1 MKNEK
6 LYPKEKQKGVVFYR
20 NKLASQDM
28 SEDPEDIDAIDIDVD
43 DEVKEVVICYDLIM
57 ADSKKSFPNVE
68 SLVIKSN
75 VFEIRIPNS
84 LFPNVKWVQSE
95 RDRFKTGN
103 CLVLDEGNI
112 FCTLL
117 NTFCKKEGEVIKID
131 DITAIKNGAFSGCE
145 STNLTGAIDVYCG
158 DDIEPDAFAGSA
170 FAKQPFV
177 NGVKMAGNI
186 VIDIDKTSEEI
197 IIPDYDYEKAI
208 FIANTDLTMVK
219 KLVVHRYETARQVN
233 YDTNFPEML
242 VLDTNDSLS
251 GVEIREL
258 AHISSS
264 AVSYLKYFS
273 ISNGD
278 YKTIDGIV
286 YTKNGKIVVAGSL
299 GLEHVVIPE
308 GVEKLG
314 HSVFRNCKM
323 KSVVLPDSIDR
334 IRAKA
339 FCQCENLK
347 SVKLGNNVDTIE
359 DSAFAECCS
368 LKHIGECAFIGCRSI
383 SSLKLPDSIK
393 KLGYRSLCGMNK
405 LKELEIPGSVEDSN
419 CYCELEGM
427 TTAIKFG
434 EGVSE
439 VYLSSSCA
447 LTSYQSMVRRVELPS
462 TVTKFSDYRR
472 EELARV
478 RVVTLQ
484 TENTPQNLLL
494 AMIPET
500 RYKPNG
506 YSYSSCE
513 ALKNEIYCIQTP
525 ERTILVPSNIS
536 EKSIQEINDTMNRI
550 GAYIPANLFRY
561 CKDIKQKLP
570 MAFLEW
576 QNSHDEA
583 TKRYLKRN
591 RKKLVQDL
599 VEEGMDEALARFL
612 KTGIYE
618 KKEMQDVYDIIAEA
632 DSMKMSKAYALDIIG
647 SGSKNTFRL

>member
-1 MKNEK
+1 MENEK

-28 SEDPEDIDAIDIDVD
+28 SENPEGIDAIDIDVD

-57 ADSKKSFPNVE
+57 PDSKKSFPNVE

-273 ISNGD
+273 ISSCD

-368 LKHIGECAFIGCRSI
+368 LKHIDIPAGIKTINDYAFLNSGLESI
-383 SSLKLPDSIK
+383 ELHEGLLRLGRKALFGTNIESVHLPASIK
-393 KLGYRSLCGMNK
+393 KLEYNCFGSN
-405 LKELEIPGSVEDSN
+405 LKELAMETFPSDFGTACIMGPSPFDAGNKIIKVYCNGKHLYFPRIIQPSMSSYAIDEMKYFFKNPRIKTVSMCKYAFSISCQGKVALLECLDFGSESAR
-419 CYCELEGM
+419 EH
-427 TTAIKFG
+427 IK
-434 EGVSE
+434 
-439 VYLSSSCA
+439 
-447 LTSYQSMVRRVELPS
+447 
-462 TVTKFSDYRR
+462 K
-472 EELARV
+472 
-478 RVVTLQ
+478 
-484 TENTPQNLLL
+484 
-494 AMIPET
+494 
-500 RYKPNG
+500 
-506 YSYSSCE
+506 YSYSILS
-513 ALKNEIYCIQTP
+513 NMIQ
-525 ERTILVPSNIS
+525 EGS
-536 EKSIQEINDTMNRI
+536 EKFAAKIVETGLVSNDILQKM
-550 GAYIPANLFRY
+550 IPKAEN
-561 CKDIKQKLP
+561 
-570 MAFLEW
+570 A
-576 QNSHDEA
+576 
-583 TKRYLKRN
+583 
-591 RKKLVQDL
+591 
-599 VEEGMDEALARFL
+599 
-612 KTGIYE
+612 
-618 KKEMQDVYDIIAEA
+618 EMFTL
-632 DSMKMSKAYALDIIG
+632 KAYMLNQLNLNGVQEEKISYAI
-647 SGSKNTFRL
+647 

>member
-1 MKNEK
+1 MENEK

-28 SEDPEDIDAIDIDVD
+28 SENPEDIDAIDIDVD

-57 ADSKKSFPNVE
+57 PDSKKSFPNVE
-68 SLVIKSN
+68 SLVVKSN

-95 RDRFKTGN
+95 RDRFETGN
-103 CLVLDEGNI
+103 CLVLNEGNI

-145 STNLTGAIDVYCG
+145 STNLTGAIDVYC

-258 AHISSS
+258 AHMSSS

-286 YTKNGKIVVAGSL
+286 YTKNGKMVVAGSL

-314 HSVFRNCKM
+314 HSAFRNCKM

-339 FCQCENLK
+339 FYQCENLK
-347 SVKLGNNVDTIE
+347 FVKLGNNVDTIE
-359 DSAFAECCS
+359 GGAFAECCS
-368 LKHIGECAFIGCRSI
+368 LKHIDIPAGIKTINDYAFLNSGLESIELHEGLLWLGCKALFGTNIESVH
-383 SSLKLPDSIK
+383 LPASIK
-393 KLGYRSLCGMNK
+393 KLEYNCFGSN
-405 LKELEIPGSVEDSN
+405 LKELAMKTFPSGFGTACIMGPSPFDAGNKIIKVYCNGKHLYFPRIIQPSMSSYAIDEVEYFFKNPRIRTVSMYKYAFSISCQGKVALLEYLDFGSES
-419 CYCELEGM
+419 
-427 TTAIKFG
+427 A
-434 EGVSE
+434 
-439 VYLSSSCA
+439 
-447 LTSYQSMVRRVELPS
+447 
-462 TVTKFSDYRR
+462 R
-472 EELARV
+472 EH
-478 RVVTLQ
+478 
-484 TENTPQNLLL
+484 
-494 AMIPET
+494 I
-500 RYKPNG
+500 
-506 YSYSSCE
+506 
-513 ALKNEIYCIQTP
+513 
-525 ERTILVPSNIS
+525 
-536 EKSIQEINDTMNRI
+536 EK
-550 GAYIPANLFRY
+550 
-561 CKDIKQKLP
+561 
-570 MAFLEW
+570 
-576 QNSHDEA
+576 
-583 TKRYLKRN
+583 
-591 RKKLVQDL
+591 
-599 VEEGMDEALARFL
+599 
-612 KTGIYE
+612 
-618 KKEMQDVYDIIAEA
+618 
-632 DSMKMSKAYALDIIG
+632 
-647 SGSKNTFRL
+647 

>member
-28 SEDPEDIDAIDIDVD
+28 SENQEDIDAIDIDVD

-57 ADSKKSFPNVE
+57 PDSKKSFPNVE

-75 VFEIRIPNS
+75 VFEIRIPNT

-95 RDRFKTGN
+95 RDRFETGN
-103 CLVLDEGNI
+103 CLVLNEGNI

-117 NTFCKKEGEVIKID
+117 NTFCKKEGEMIKID

-145 STNLTGAIDVYCG
+145 STNLTGAIDVYG

-258 AHISSS
+258 AHMSSS

-286 YTKNGKIVVAGSL
+286 YTKNGKMVVAGSL

-308 GVEKLG
+308 GVEKFG
-314 HSVFRNCKM
+314 HSAFRNCKM

-339 FCQCENLK
+339 FYQCENLK
-347 SVKLGNNVDTIE
+347 FVKLGNNVDTIE
-359 DSAFAECCS
+359 GGAFAECCS
-368 LKHIGECAFIGCRSI
+368 LKHIDIPAGIKTINDYAFLNSGLESIELHEGLLWLGCKALFGTNIESVH
-383 SSLKLPDSIK
+383 LPASIK
-393 KLGYRSLCGMNK
+393 KLEYNCFGSN
-405 LKELEIPGSVEDSN
+405 LKELAMKTFPSGFGTACIMGPSPFDAGNKIIKVYCNGKHLYFPRIIQPSMSSYAIDEVEYFFKNPRIRTVSMYKYAFSISCQGKVALLEYLDFGSES
-419 CYCELEGM
+419 
-427 TTAIKFG
+427 A
-434 EGVSE
+434 
-439 VYLSSSCA
+439 
-447 LTSYQSMVRRVELPS
+447 
-462 TVTKFSDYRR
+462 R
-472 EELARV
+472 EHIE
-478 RVVTLQ
+478 
-484 TENTPQNLLL
+484 
-494 AMIPET
+494 
-500 RYKPNG
+500 K
-506 YSYSSCE
+506 YSYHILSNMIREGSE
-513 ALKNEIYCIQTP
+513 EFAAKIVKTGLMPNDILQKMLPKAENAEMFALKAYMLNQLNLNGVQE
-525 ERTILVPSNIS
+525 EKIS
-536 EKSIQEINDTMNRI
+536 
-550 GAYIPANLFRY
+550 
-561 CKDIKQKLP
+561 
-570 MAFLEW
+570 
-576 QNSHDEA
+576 
-583 TKRYLKRN
+583 
-591 RKKLVQDL
+591 
-599 VEEGMDEALARFL
+599 
-612 KTGIYE
+612 
-618 KKEMQDVYDIIAEA
+618 
-632 DSMKMSKAYALDIIG
+632 YAI
-647 SGSKNTFRL
+647 

>member
-6 LYPKEKQKGVVFYR
+6 LYPKENQKGVVFYR
-20 NKLASQDM
+20 DKLAFQDM
-28 SEDPEDIDAIDIDVD
+28 SENPEDIDAIDIDVD

-177 NGVKMAGNI
+177 NGAKMAGNI
-186 VIDIDKTSEEI
+186 VIDIDKTVEEI
-197 IIPDYDYEKAI
+197 VIPDENYEKAV
-208 FIANTDLTMVK
+208 FIANTDLTGVK

-251 GVEIREL
+251 GVEVREL
-258 AHISSS
+258 AHMSSS

-273 ISNGD
+273 ISSKD

-286 YTKNGKIVVAGSL
+286 YTKSGKMVVAGSL

-314 HSVFRNCKM
+314 HSAFRNCKM
-323 KSVVLPDSIDR
+323 KSVVLPESIDR

-339 FCQCENLK
+339 FWGCENLESIK
-347 SVKLGNNVDTIE
+347 FGNNIDMIE
-359 DSAFAECCS
+359 DSAFSECYS
-368 LKHIGECAFIGCRSI
+368 LKYIDIPAGIKAINDYAFLNSGLESI
-383 SSLKLPDSIK
+383 ELHEGLLCLGQKAFLGTNIESVHLPASIK
-393 KLGYRSLCGMNK
+393 KLEYKCFGSN
-405 LKELEIPGSVEDSN
+405 LKELTMETFPSGFGAAYIMTPGPFGTDDNIMKVYCNGKCLYFPRHIKPSMSSDAIDEVEYFFKNPRIKTVSMWEYAFSISCQGKVALLEYLDFGSESARAHIEKYSYYILSNMIQEGSEEFAAKMVKTGLVSDDILQKMIPKAEN
-419 CYCELEGM
+419 AEMLTLKAYILNQLNLN
-427 TTAIKFG
+427 
-434 EGVSE
+434 GVHE
-439 VYLSSSCA
+439 EK
-447 LTSYQSMVRRVELPS
+447 TSY
-462 TVTKFSDYRR
+462 
-472 EELARV
+472 A
-478 RVVTLQ
+478 
-484 TENTPQNLLL
+484 
-494 AMIPET
+494 I
-500 RYKPNG
+500 
-506 YSYSSCE
+506 
-513 ALKNEIYCIQTP
+513 
-525 ERTILVPSNIS
+525 
-536 EKSIQEINDTMNRI
+536 
-550 GAYIPANLFRY
+550 
-561 CKDIKQKLP
+561 
-570 MAFLEW
+570 
-576 QNSHDEA
+576 
-583 TKRYLKRN
+583 
-591 RKKLVQDL
+591 
-599 VEEGMDEALARFL
+599 
-612 KTGIYE
+612 
-618 KKEMQDVYDIIAEA
+618 
-632 DSMKMSKAYALDIIG
+632 
-647 SGSKNTFRL
+647 

>member
-28 SEDPEDIDAIDIDVD
+28 SENPEDIDAIDIDVD

-57 ADSKKSFPNVE
+57 PDSKKSFPNVE

-95 RDRFKTGN
+95 RDRFETGN
-103 CLVLDEGNI
+103 CLVLNEGNI

-117 NTFCKKEGEVIKID
+117 NTFCKKEREVIKID

-145 STNLTGAIDVYCG
+145 STNLTGAIDVYG

-177 NGVKMAGNI
+177 YGVKMAGNI

-258 AHISSS
+258 AHMSSS

-273 ISNGD
+273 ISNVD

-286 YTKNGKIVVAGSL
+286 YTKNGKMVVAGSL

-314 HSVFRNCKM
+314 HSAFRNCKM

-339 FCQCENLK
+339 FYQCENLK
-347 SVKLGNNVDTIE
+347 FVKLGNNVDTIE
-359 DSAFAECCS
+359 GGAFAECCS
-368 LKHIGECAFIGCRSI
+368 LKHIDIPAGIKTINDYAFLNSGLESIELHEGLLCLGCKALFGTNIESVH
-383 SSLKLPDSIK
+383 LPASIK
-393 KLGYRSLCGMNK
+393 KLEYNCFGSN
-405 LKELEIPGSVEDSN
+405 LKELAMKTFPSGFGTACIMGPSPFDAGNKIIKVYCNGKHLYFPRIIQPSMSSYAIDEVEYFFKNPRIRTVSMYKYAFSISCQGKVALLEYLDFGSES
-419 CYCELEGM
+419 
-427 TTAIKFG
+427 A
-434 EGVSE
+434 
-439 VYLSSSCA
+439 
-447 LTSYQSMVRRVELPS
+447 
-462 TVTKFSDYRR
+462 R
-472 EELARV
+472 EHIE
-478 RVVTLQ
+478 
-484 TENTPQNLLL
+484 
-494 AMIPET
+494 
-500 RYKPNG
+500 K
-506 YSYSSCE
+506 YSYHILSNMIREGSE
-513 ALKNEIYCIQTP
+513 EFAAKMVETGLVSNGILQKMLPKAENAEMFTLKAYMLNQLNLNGVQE
-525 ERTILVPSNIS
+525 EKIS
-536 EKSIQEINDTMNRI
+536 
-550 GAYIPANLFRY
+550 
-561 CKDIKQKLP
+561 
-570 MAFLEW
+570 
-576 QNSHDEA
+576 
-583 TKRYLKRN
+583 
-591 RKKLVQDL
+591 
-599 VEEGMDEALARFL
+599 
-612 KTGIYE
+612 
-618 KKEMQDVYDIIAEA
+618 YDI
-632 DSMKMSKAYALDIIG
+632 
-647 SGSKNTFRL
+647 

>member
-6 LYPKEKQKGVVFYR
+6 LYPKEKQKGIAFYR

-28 SEDPEDIDAIDIDVD
+28 SENPEDIDAIDIDVD

-57 ADSKKSFPNVE
+57 PDSKKSFPNVK

-112 FCTLL
+112 FRTLL
-117 NTFCKKEGEVIKID
+117 NTFCKKEGEVIEID

-145 STNLTGAIDVYCG
+145 STNLTGAIGVYCG

-170 FAKQPFV
+170 FEKQPFV

-197 IIPDYDYEKAI
+197 IIPDDDYEKAI

-258 AHISSS
+258 AHMSSS

-286 YTKNGKIVVAGSL
+286 YTKNGKMVVAGSL

-314 HSVFRNCKM
+314 HSAFRNCKM

-347 SVKLGNNVDTIE
+347 FVKLGNNVDTIE
-359 DSAFAECCS
+359 GGAFAECCS
-368 LKHIGECAFIGCRSI
+368 LKHIDIPAGIKTINDYAFLNSGLESIELHEGLLCLGCKALFGTNIESVH
-383 SSLKLPDSIK
+383 LPASIK
-393 KLGYRSLCGMNK
+393 KLEYNCFGSN
-405 LKELEIPGSVEDSN
+405 LKELAMKTFPSGFGAACIMMPSPFDADNKIIKVYCNGKHLYFPRIIQPSMSSYAIDEVEYFFKNPRIRTVSMYKYAFSISCQGKVALLEYLDFGSESAREHIKKYSYHILSNMIREGSEEFAAKMVETGLVSN
-419 CYCELEGM
+419 G
-427 TTAIKFG
+427 I
-434 EGVSE
+434 
-439 VYLSSSCA
+439 
-447 LTSYQSMVRRVELPS
+447 
-462 TVTKFSDYRR
+462 
-472 EELARV
+472 
-478 RVVTLQ
+478 LQ
-484 TENTPQNLLL
+484 K
-494 AMIPET
+494 MIPKAENAEMFT
-500 RYKPNG
+500 LKAYMLNQLNLNG
-506 YSYSSCE
+506 VQE
-513 ALKNEIYCIQTP
+513 EK
-525 ERTILVPSNIS
+525 IS
-536 EKSIQEINDTMNRI
+536 
-550 GAYIPANLFRY
+550 
-561 CKDIKQKLP
+561 
-570 MAFLEW
+570 
-576 QNSHDEA
+576 
-583 TKRYLKRN
+583 
-591 RKKLVQDL
+591 
-599 VEEGMDEALARFL
+599 
-612 KTGIYE
+612 
-618 KKEMQDVYDIIAEA
+618 YDI
-632 DSMKMSKAYALDIIG
+632 
-647 SGSKNTFRL
+647 

>member
-28 SEDPEDIDAIDIDVD
+28 SENPEDIDAIDIDVD
-43 DEVKEVVICYDLIM
+43 DEVKEVVIRYDLIM
-57 ADSKKSFPNVE
+57 PDSKKSFPNVE

-95 RDRFKTGN
+95 RDRFETGN
-103 CLVLDEGNI
+103 CLVLNEGNI

-145 STNLTGAIDVYCG
+145 STNLTGAIDVYG

-258 AHISSS
+258 AHMSSS

-286 YTKNGKIVVAGSL
+286 YTKNGKMVVAGSL

-314 HSVFRNCKM
+314 HSAFRNCKM

-339 FCQCENLK
+339 FYQCENLK
-347 SVKLGNNVDTIE
+347 FVKLGNNVDTIE
-359 DSAFAECCS
+359 GGAFAECCS
-368 LKHIGECAFIGCRSI
+368 LKHIDIPAGIKTINDYAFLNSGLESIELHEGLLCLGCKALFGTNIESVH
-383 SSLKLPDSIK
+383 LPASIK
-393 KLGYRSLCGMNK
+393 KLEYNCFGSN
-405 LKELEIPGSVEDSN
+405 LKELAMKTFPSGFGTACIMGPSPFDAGNKIIKVYCNGKHLYFPRIIQPSMSSYAIDEVE
-419 CYCELEGM
+419 Y
-427 TTAIKFG
+427 F
-434 EGVSE
+434 
-439 VYLSSSCA
+439 
-447 LTSYQSMVRRVELPS
+447 
-462 TVTKFSDYRR
+462 F
-472 EELARV
+472 
-478 RVVTLQ
+478 
-484 TENTPQNLLL
+484 
-494 AMIPET
+494 
-500 RYKPNG
+500 
-506 YSYSSCE
+506 
-513 ALKNEIYCIQTP
+513 KNPRI
-525 ERTILVPSNIS
+525 RTISMYKYAFSIS
-536 EKSIQEINDTMNRI
+536 CQGKV
-550 GAYIPANLFRY
+550 AL
-561 CKDIKQKLP
+561 
-570 MAFLEW
+570 LE
-576 QNSHDEA
+576 
-583 TKRYLKRN
+583 YL
-591 RKKLVQDL
+591 D
-599 VEEGMDEALARFL
+599 F
-612 KTGIYE
+612 
-618 KKEMQDVYDIIAEA
+618 
-632 DSMKMSKAYALDIIG
+632 G
-647 SGSKNTFRL
+647 SGSAREHIEKYSYHILSNMIREGSEEFAAKIVKTGLVPNDILQKMLPKAENAEMFALKAYILNQLNLNGVQEEKISYAI

>member
-28 SEDPEDIDAIDIDVD
+28 SENPEDIDAIDIDVD

-57 ADSKKSFPNVE
+57 PDSKKSFPNVE

-95 RDRFKTGN
+95 RDRFETGN
-103 CLVLDEGNI
+103 CLVLNEGNI

-145 STNLTGAIDVYCG
+145 STNLTGAIDVYG

-208 FIANTDLTMVK
+208 FIANIDLTMVK

-258 AHISSS
+258 AHMSSS

-286 YTKNGKIVVAGSL
+286 YTKNGKMVVAGSL

-314 HSVFRNCKM
+314 HSAFRNCKM

-339 FCQCENLK
+339 FYQCENLK
-347 SVKLGNNVDTIE
+347 FVKLGNNVDTIE
-359 DSAFAECCS
+359 GGAFAECCS
-368 LKHIGECAFIGCRSI
+368 LKHIDIPAGIKTINDYAFLNSGLESIELHEGLLWLGCKALFGTNIESVH
-383 SSLKLPDSIK
+383 LPASIK
-393 KLGYRSLCGMNK
+393 KLEYNCFGSN
-405 LKELEIPGSVEDSN
+405 LKELAMKTFPSGFGTACIMGPSPFDAGNKIIKVYCNGKHLYFPRIIQPSMSSYAIDEVEYFFKNPRIRTVSMYKYAFSISCQGKVALLEYLDFGSES
-419 CYCELEGM
+419 
-427 TTAIKFG
+427 A
-434 EGVSE
+434 
-439 VYLSSSCA
+439 
-447 LTSYQSMVRRVELPS
+447 
-462 TVTKFSDYRR
+462 R
-472 EELARV
+472 EHIE
-478 RVVTLQ
+478 
-484 TENTPQNLLL
+484 
-494 AMIPET
+494 
-500 RYKPNG
+500 K
-506 YSYSSCE
+506 YSYHILSNMIREGSE
-513 ALKNEIYCIQTP
+513 EFAAKIVKTGLVPNDILQKMLPKAENAEMFALKAYMLNQLNLNGVQE
-525 ERTILVPSNIS
+525 EKIS
-536 EKSIQEINDTMNRI
+536 
-550 GAYIPANLFRY
+550 
-561 CKDIKQKLP
+561 
-570 MAFLEW
+570 
-576 QNSHDEA
+576 
-583 TKRYLKRN
+583 
-591 RKKLVQDL
+591 
-599 VEEGMDEALARFL
+599 
-612 KTGIYE
+612 
-618 KKEMQDVYDIIAEA
+618 
-632 DSMKMSKAYALDIIG
+632 YAI
-647 SGSKNTFRL
+647 

>member
-6 LYPKEKQKGVVFYR
+6 LYPKENQKGVVFYQD
-20 NKLASQDM
+20 LA
-28 SEDPEDIDAIDIDVD
+28 EDTKNGDAVDIDVD
-43 DEVKEVVICYDLIM
+43 DDVKEVEIWCDLVM
-57 ADSKKSFPNVE
+57 PDSKKSFPNVE

-84 LFPNVKWVQSE
+84 LFPNVKWIQSE
-95 RDRFKTGN
+95 SDSFKTGN
-103 CLVLDEGNI
+103 CLVLNEGNI
-112 FCTLL
+112 FGTLF

-145 STNLTGAIDVYCG
+145 STNLTGAIDVYWG

-186 VIDIDKTSEEI
+186 VIDIDKTSEEV
-197 IIPDYDYEKAI
+197 IIPDYDYKKAI

-258 AHISSS
+258 AHMSSS

-299 GLEHVVIPE
+299 GLEHVAIPE

-314 HSVFRNCKM
+314 HSAFRNCKM

-347 SVKLGNNVDTIE
+347 SVKIGNNVDTIE

-368 LKHIGECAFIGCRSI
+368 LKHIDIPAGIKTINDYAFFNSGLESI
-383 SSLKLPDSIK
+383 ELHEGLLCLGRKALFGTDIKSVHLPASIK
-393 KLGYRSLCGMNK
+393 NMECDCFCSN
-405 LKELEIPGSVEDSN
+405 LKELTMEMFPSDFGAACIMAPGQFDADSKIIKVYYNGKHLYFPRRIKPSMSSDAIDEVEYFFKNPKIRTVSMWKYAFSIPCQGKVALLEYLDFGSESAREHIKEHSYYILSN
-419 CYCELEGM
+419 M
-427 TTAIKFG
+427 
-434 EGVSE
+434 
-439 VYLSSSCA
+439 
-447 LTSYQSMVRRVELPS
+447 
-462 TVTKFSDYRR
+462 
-472 EELARV
+472 
-478 RVVTLQ
+478 
-484 TENTPQNLLL
+484 
-494 AMIPET
+494 
-500 RYKPNG
+500 
-506 YSYSSCE
+506 
-513 ALKNEIYCIQTP
+513 
-525 ERTILVPSNIS
+525 
-536 EKSIQEINDTMNRI
+536 IQEGSEEFATKMVKTGLVSNDILQKMLPKAENAEMLTLK
-550 GAYIPANLFRY
+550 AYILNQLNLS
-561 CKDIKQKLP
+561 D
-570 MAFLEW
+570 A
-576 QNSHDEA
+576 S
-583 TKRYLKRN
+583 
-591 RKKLVQDL
+591 
-599 VEEGMDEALARFL
+599 EEKIL
-612 KTGIYE
+612 
-618 KKEMQDVYDIIAEA
+618 
-632 DSMKMSKAYALDIIG
+632 YAI
-647 SGSKNTFRL
+647 

>member
-1 MKNEK
+1 MENEK

-28 SEDPEDIDAIDIDVD
+28 SENPEGIDAIDIDVD

-57 ADSKKSFPNVE
+57 PDSKKSFPNVE

-186 VIDIDKTSEEI
+186 VIDIDKTSEEV
-197 IIPDYDYEKAI
+197 IIPDYDYAKAI

-258 AHISSS
+258 AHMSSS

-308 GVEKLG
+308 GIEKLG
-314 HSVFRNCKM
+314 HSAFRNCKM

-339 FCQCENLK
+339 FYQCKNLK
-347 SVKLGNNVDTIE
+347 SVRFGNNVDTIE

-368 LKHIGECAFIGCRSI
+368 LKYIDIPAGIKCIGDYAFSNSGLENIELHEGLLRFGHKALFRTDIKSVH
-383 SSLKLPDSIK
+383 LPASIK
-393 KLGYRSLCGMNK
+393 NMEYDCFGSN
-405 LKELEIPGSVEDSN
+405 LKELTMETFPPDFGAACIMMTGPFDADNNKIIKVYCNGKHLYFPRIIQPSMSSYAIDEMKYFFKNPRIKTVSMCKYAFSISCQGKVALLECLDFGSESAR
-419 CYCELEGM
+419 EH
-427 TTAIKFG
+427 IK
-434 EGVSE
+434 
-439 VYLSSSCA
+439 
-447 LTSYQSMVRRVELPS
+447 
-462 TVTKFSDYRR
+462 K
-472 EELARV
+472 
-478 RVVTLQ
+478 
-484 TENTPQNLLL
+484 
-494 AMIPET
+494 
-500 RYKPNG
+500 
-506 YSYSSCE
+506 YSYSILS
-513 ALKNEIYCIQTP
+513 NMIQ
-525 ERTILVPSNIS
+525 EGS
-536 EKSIQEINDTMNRI
+536 EKFAAKIVETGLVSNDILQKM
-550 GAYIPANLFRY
+550 IPKAEN
-561 CKDIKQKLP
+561 
-570 MAFLEW
+570 A
-576 QNSHDEA
+576 
-583 TKRYLKRN
+583 
-591 RKKLVQDL
+591 
-599 VEEGMDEALARFL
+599 
-612 KTGIYE
+612 
-618 KKEMQDVYDIIAEA
+618 EMFTL
-632 DSMKMSKAYALDIIG
+632 KAYMLNQLNLNGVQEEKISYAI
-647 SGSKNTFRL
+647 

>member
-28 SEDPEDIDAIDIDVD
+28 SENPEDIDAIDIDVD

-57 ADSKKSFPNVE
+57 PDSKKSFPNVE

-95 RDRFKTGN
+95 RDRFETGN
-103 CLVLDEGNI
+103 CLVLNEGNI

-145 STNLTGAIDVYCG
+145 STNLTGAIDVYG

-258 AHISSS
+258 AHMSSS

-286 YTKNGKIVVAGSL
+286 YTKNGKMVVAGSL

-314 HSVFRNCKM
+314 HSAFRNCKM

-339 FCQCENLK
+339 FYQCENLK
-347 SVKLGNNVDTIE
+347 FVKLGNNVDTIE
-359 DSAFAECCS
+359 GGAFAECCS
-368 LKHIGECAFIGCRSI
+368 LKHIDIPAGIKTINDYAFLNSGLESIELHEGLLWLGCKALFGTNIESVH
-383 SSLKLPDSIK
+383 LPASIK
-393 KLGYRSLCGMNK
+393 KLEYNCFGSN
-405 LKELEIPGSVEDSN
+405 LKELAMKTFPSGFGTACIMGPSPFDAGNKIIKVYCNGKHLYFPRIIQPSMSSYAIDEVEYFFKNPRIRTVSMYKYAFSISCQGKVALLEYLDFGSES
-419 CYCELEGM
+419 
-427 TTAIKFG
+427 A
-434 EGVSE
+434 
-439 VYLSSSCA
+439 
-447 LTSYQSMVRRVELPS
+447 
-462 TVTKFSDYRR
+462 R
-472 EELARV
+472 EHIE
-478 RVVTLQ
+478 
-484 TENTPQNLLL
+484 
-494 AMIPET
+494 
-500 RYKPNG
+500 K
-506 YSYSSCE
+506 YSYHILSNMIREGSE
-513 ALKNEIYCIQTP
+513 EFAAKIVKTGLVPNDILQKMLPKAENAEMFALKAYMLNQLNLNGVQE
-525 ERTILVPSNIS
+525 EKIS
-536 EKSIQEINDTMNRI
+536 
-550 GAYIPANLFRY
+550 
-561 CKDIKQKLP
+561 
-570 MAFLEW
+570 
-576 QNSHDEA
+576 
-583 TKRYLKRN
+583 
-591 RKKLVQDL
+591 
-599 VEEGMDEALARFL
+599 
-612 KTGIYE
+612 
-618 KKEMQDVYDIIAEA
+618 
-632 DSMKMSKAYALDIIG
+632 YAI
-647 SGSKNTFRL
+647 

>member
-28 SEDPEDIDAIDIDVD
+28 SENPEDIDAIDIDVD

-57 ADSKKSFPNVE
+57 PDSKKSFPNVE

-95 RDRFKTGN
+95 RDRFETGN
-103 CLVLDEGNI
+103 CLVLNEGNI

-117 NTFCKKEGEVIKID
+117 NTFCKKEGEMIKID

-145 STNLTGAIDVYCG
+145 STNLTGAIDVYG

-258 AHISSS
+258 AHMSSS

-286 YTKNGKIVVAGSL
+286 YTKNGKMVVAGSL

-314 HSVFRNCKM
+314 HSAFRNCKM

-339 FCQCENLK
+339 FYQCENLK
-347 SVKLGNNVDTIE
+347 FVKLGNNVDTIE
-359 DSAFAECCS
+359 GGAFAECCS
-368 LKHIGECAFIGCRSI
+368 LKHIDIPAGIKTINDYAFLNSGLESIELHEGLLWLGCKALFGTNIESVH
-383 SSLKLPDSIK
+383 LPASIK
-393 KLGYRSLCGMNK
+393 KLEYNCFGSN
-405 LKELEIPGSVEDSN
+405 LKELAMKTFPSGFGTACIMGPSPFDAGNKIIKVYCNGKHLYFPRIIQPSMSSYAIDEVEYFFKNPRIRTVSMYKYAFSISCQGKVALLEYLDFGSES
-419 CYCELEGM
+419 
-427 TTAIKFG
+427 A
-434 EGVSE
+434 
-439 VYLSSSCA
+439 
-447 LTSYQSMVRRVELPS
+447 
-462 TVTKFSDYRR
+462 R
-472 EELARV
+472 EHIE
-478 RVVTLQ
+478 
-484 TENTPQNLLL
+484 
-494 AMIPET
+494 
-500 RYKPNG
+500 K
-506 YSYSSCE
+506 YSYHILSNMIREGSE
-513 ALKNEIYCIQTP
+513 EFAAKIVKTGLVPNDILQKMLPKAENAEMFALKAYMLNQLNLNGVQE
-525 ERTILVPSNIS
+525 EKIS
-536 EKSIQEINDTMNRI
+536 
-550 GAYIPANLFRY
+550 
-561 CKDIKQKLP
+561 
-570 MAFLEW
+570 
-576 QNSHDEA
+576 
-583 TKRYLKRN
+583 
-591 RKKLVQDL
+591 
-599 VEEGMDEALARFL
+599 
-612 KTGIYE
+612 
-618 KKEMQDVYDIIAEA
+618 
-632 DSMKMSKAYALDIIG
+632 YAI
-647 SGSKNTFRL
+647 

>member
-6 LYPKEKQKGVVFYR
+6 LYPKENQKGVVFYQD
-20 NKLASQDM
+20 LA
-28 SEDPEDIDAIDIDVD
+28 EDTKNGDAVDIDVD
-43 DEVKEVVICYDLIM
+43 DDVKEVEIWCDIVM
-57 ADSKKSFPNVE
+57 PDSKKSFPNVE

-84 LFPNVKWVQSE
+84 LFPNVKWIQSE
-95 RDRFKTGN
+95 SDSFKTGN
-103 CLVLDEGNI
+103 CLVLNEGNI
-112 FCTLL
+112 FCTLF
-117 NTFCKKEGEVIKID
+117 NTFCKKEVEVIKID

-186 VIDIDKTSEEI
+186 VIDIDKTSEEVI
-197 IIPDYDYEKAI
+197 VPDYDYAKAI

-258 AHISSS
+258 AHMSSS

-308 GVEKLG
+308 GIEKLG
-314 HSVFRNCKM
+314 HSAFRNCKM

-339 FCQCENLK
+339 FYQCKNLK
-347 SVKLGNNVDTIE
+347 SVRFGNNVDTIE

-368 LKHIGECAFIGCRSI
+368 LKYIDIPAGIKCIGDYAFSNSGLENIELHEGLLRFGHKALFRTDIKSVH
-383 SSLKLPDSIK
+383 LPASIK
-393 KLGYRSLCGMNK
+393 NMEYDCFGSN
-405 LKELEIPGSVEDSN
+405 LKELTMETFPPDFGAACIMMTGPFDADNNKIIKVYCNGKHLYFPRIIQPSMSSYAIDEMKYFFKNPRIKTVSMCKYAFSISCQGKVALLECLDFGSESAR
-419 CYCELEGM
+419 EH
-427 TTAIKFG
+427 IK
-434 EGVSE
+434 
-439 VYLSSSCA
+439 
-447 LTSYQSMVRRVELPS
+447 
-462 TVTKFSDYRR
+462 K
-472 EELARV
+472 
-478 RVVTLQ
+478 
-484 TENTPQNLLL
+484 
-494 AMIPET
+494 
-500 RYKPNG
+500 
-506 YSYSSCE
+506 YSYSILS
-513 ALKNEIYCIQTP
+513 NMIQ
-525 ERTILVPSNIS
+525 EGS
-536 EKSIQEINDTMNRI
+536 EKFAAKIVETGLVSNDILQKM
-550 GAYIPANLFRY
+550 IPKAEN
-561 CKDIKQKLP
+561 
-570 MAFLEW
+570 A
-576 QNSHDEA
+576 
-583 TKRYLKRN
+583 
-591 RKKLVQDL
+591 
-599 VEEGMDEALARFL
+599 
-612 KTGIYE
+612 
-618 KKEMQDVYDIIAEA
+618 EMFTL
-632 DSMKMSKAYALDIIG
+632 KAYMLNQLNLNGVQEEKISYAI
-647 SGSKNTFRL
+647 

>member
-1 MKNEK
+1 MENEK

-28 SEDPEDIDAIDIDVD
+28 SENPEDIDAIDIDVD

-57 ADSKKSFPNVE
+57 PDSKKSFPNVE

-95 RDRFKTGN
+95 RDRFETGN
-103 CLVLDEGNI
+103 CLVLNEGNI

-145 STNLTGAIDVYCG
+145 STNLTGAIDVYG

-258 AHISSS
+258 AHMSSS

-286 YTKNGKIVVAGSL
+286 YTKNGKMVVAGSL

-314 HSVFRNCKM
+314 HSAFRNCKM

-339 FCQCENLK
+339 FYQCENLK
-347 SVKLGNNVDTIE
+347 FVKLGNNVDTIE
-359 DSAFAECCS
+359 GGAFAECCS
-368 LKHIGECAFIGCRSI
+368 LKHIDIPAGIKTINDYAFLNSGLESIELHEGLLWLGCKALFGTNIESVH
-383 SSLKLPDSIK
+383 LPASIK
-393 KLGYRSLCGMNK
+393 KLEYNCFGSN
-405 LKELEIPGSVEDSN
+405 LKELAMKTFPSGFGTACIMGPSPFDAGNKIIKVYCNGKHLYFPRIIQPSMSSYAIDEVEYFFKNPRIRTVSMYKYAFSISCQGKVALLEYLDFGSES
-419 CYCELEGM
+419 
-427 TTAIKFG
+427 A
-434 EGVSE
+434 
-439 VYLSSSCA
+439 
-447 LTSYQSMVRRVELPS
+447 
-462 TVTKFSDYRR
+462 R
-472 EELARV
+472 EHIE
-478 RVVTLQ
+478 
-484 TENTPQNLLL
+484 
-494 AMIPET
+494 
-500 RYKPNG
+500 K
-506 YSYSSCE
+506 YSYHILSNMIREGSE
-513 ALKNEIYCIQTP
+513 EFAAKIVKTGLVPNDILQKMLPKAENAEMFALKAYMLNQLNLNGVQE
-525 ERTILVPSNIS
+525 EKIS
-536 EKSIQEINDTMNRI
+536 
-550 GAYIPANLFRY
+550 
-561 CKDIKQKLP
+561 
-570 MAFLEW
+570 
-576 QNSHDEA
+576 
-583 TKRYLKRN
+583 
-591 RKKLVQDL
+591 
-599 VEEGMDEALARFL
+599 
-612 KTGIYE
+612 
-618 KKEMQDVYDIIAEA
+618 
-632 DSMKMSKAYALDIIG
+632 YAI
-647 SGSKNTFRL
+647 

>member
-6 LYPKEKQKGVVFYR
+6 LYPKENQKGVVFYQD
-20 NKLASQDM
+20 LA
-28 SEDPEDIDAIDIDVD
+28 EDTKNGDAVDIDVD
-43 DEVKEVVICYDLIM
+43 DDVKEVEIWCDIVM
-57 ADSKKSFPNVE
+57 PDSKKSFPNVE

-84 LFPNVKWVQSE
+84 LFPNVKWIQSE
-95 RDRFKTGN
+95 SDSFKTGN
-103 CLVLDEGNI
+103 CLVLNEGNI
-112 FCTLL
+112 FCTLF
-117 NTFCKKEGEVIKID
+117 NTFCKKEVEVIKID

-186 VIDIDKTSEEI
+186 VIDIDKTSEEV
-197 IIPDYDYEKAI
+197 IIPDYDYAKAI

-258 AHISSS
+258 AHMSSS

-308 GVEKLG
+308 GIEKLG
-314 HSVFRNCKM
+314 HSAFRNCKM

-339 FCQCENLK
+339 FYQCKNLK
-347 SVKLGNNVDTIE
+347 SVRFGNNVDTIE

-368 LKHIGECAFIGCRSI
+368 LKYIDIPAGIKCIGDYAFSNSGLENIELHEGLLRFGHKALFRTDIKSVH
-383 SSLKLPDSIK
+383 LPASIK
-393 KLGYRSLCGMNK
+393 NMEYDCFGSN
-405 LKELEIPGSVEDSN
+405 LKELTMETFPPDFGAACIMMTGPFDADNNKIIKVYCNGKHLYFPRIIQPSMSSYAIDEMKYFFKNPRIKTVSMCKYAFSISCQGKVALLECLDFGSESAR
-419 CYCELEGM
+419 EH
-427 TTAIKFG
+427 IK
-434 EGVSE
+434 
-439 VYLSSSCA
+439 
-447 LTSYQSMVRRVELPS
+447 
-462 TVTKFSDYRR
+462 K
-472 EELARV
+472 
-478 RVVTLQ
+478 
-484 TENTPQNLLL
+484 
-494 AMIPET
+494 
-500 RYKPNG
+500 
-506 YSYSSCE
+506 YSYSILS
-513 ALKNEIYCIQTP
+513 NMIQ
-525 ERTILVPSNIS
+525 EGS
-536 EKSIQEINDTMNRI
+536 EKFAAKIVETGLVSNDILQKM
-550 GAYIPANLFRY
+550 IPKAEN
-561 CKDIKQKLP
+561 
-570 MAFLEW
+570 A
-576 QNSHDEA
+576 
-583 TKRYLKRN
+583 
-591 RKKLVQDL
+591 
-599 VEEGMDEALARFL
+599 
-612 KTGIYE
+612 
-618 KKEMQDVYDIIAEA
+618 EMFTL
-632 DSMKMSKAYALDIIG
+632 KAYMLNQLNLNGVQEEKISYAI
-647 SGSKNTFRL
+647 

>member
-28 SEDPEDIDAIDIDVD
+28 SENPEDIDAIDIDVD

-57 ADSKKSFPNVE
+57 PDSKKSFPNVE

-95 RDRFKTGN
+95 RDRFETGN
-103 CLVLDEGNI
+103 CLVLNEGNV

-145 STNLTGAIDVYCG
+145 STNLTGAIDVYG

-258 AHISSS
+258 AHMSSS

-286 YTKNGKIVVAGSL
+286 YTKNGKMVVAGSL

-314 HSVFRNCKM
+314 HSAFRNCKM

-339 FCQCENLK
+339 FYQCENLK
-347 SVKLGNNVDTIE
+347 FVKLGNNVDTIE
-359 DSAFAECCS
+359 GGAFAECCS
-368 LKHIGECAFIGCRSI
+368 LKHIDIPAGIKTINDYAFLNSGLESIELHEGLLWLGCKALFGTNIESVH
-383 SSLKLPDSIK
+383 LPASIK
-393 KLGYRSLCGMNK
+393 KLEYNCFGSN
-405 LKELEIPGSVEDSN
+405 LKELAMKTFPSGFGTACIMGPSPFDAGNKIIKVYCNGKHLYFPRIIQPSMSSYAIDEVEYFFKNPRIRTVSMYKYAFSISCQGKVALLEYLDFGSES
-419 CYCELEGM
+419 
-427 TTAIKFG
+427 A
-434 EGVSE
+434 
-439 VYLSSSCA
+439 
-447 LTSYQSMVRRVELPS
+447 
-462 TVTKFSDYRR
+462 R
-472 EELARV
+472 EHIE
-478 RVVTLQ
+478 
-484 TENTPQNLLL
+484 
-494 AMIPET
+494 
-500 RYKPNG
+500 K
-506 YSYSSCE
+506 YSYHILSNMIREGSE
-513 ALKNEIYCIQTP
+513 EFAAKIVKTGLVPNDILQKMLPKAENAEMFALKAYMLNQLNLNGVQE
-525 ERTILVPSNIS
+525 EKIS
-536 EKSIQEINDTMNRI
+536 
-550 GAYIPANLFRY
+550 
-561 CKDIKQKLP
+561 
-570 MAFLEW
+570 
-576 QNSHDEA
+576 
-583 TKRYLKRN
+583 
-591 RKKLVQDL
+591 
-599 VEEGMDEALARFL
+599 
-612 KTGIYE
+612 
-618 KKEMQDVYDIIAEA
+618 
-632 DSMKMSKAYALDIIG
+632 YAI
-647 SGSKNTFRL
+647 

>member
-1 MKNEK
+1 MENEK

-57 ADSKKSFPNVE
+57 PDSKKSFPNVE

-95 RDRFKTGN
+95 SDSFKTGN
-103 CLVLDEGNI
+103 CLVLNKGDI
-112 FCTLL
+112 FFTLF
-117 NTFCKKEGEVIKID
+117 NTFCKKEGEVIEAD
-131 DITAIKNGAFSGCE
+131 DITAIKNGAFAGCE
-145 STNLTGAIDVYCG
+145 STNLTSAIDVCCG

-170 FAKQPFV
+170 FARQPFI

-197 IIPDYDYEKAI
+197 IIPDDDYEKAI

-264 AVSYLKYFS
+264 AVSYFKYFS

-368 LKHIGECAFIGCRSI
+368 LKHIDIPAGIKTINDYAFLNSGLESI
-383 SSLKLPDSIK
+383 ELHEGLLRLGRKALFGTNIESVHLPASIK
-393 KLGYRSLCGMNK
+393 KLEYNCFGSN
-405 LKELEIPGSVEDSN
+405 LKELAMETFPSDFGAACIMGPSPFDAGNKIIKV
-419 CYCELEGM
+419 YCNGKHLYFPRIIQPSM
-427 TTAIKFG
+427 SSYAIDEMKYFFKNPRIKT
-434 EGVSE
+434 VSMCK
-439 VYLSSSCA
+439 YAFSISC
-447 LTSYQSMVRRVELPS
+447 Q
-462 TVTKFSDYRR
+462 
-472 EELARV
+472 
-478 RVVTLQ
+478 
-484 TENTPQNLLL
+484 
-494 AMIPET
+494 
-500 RYKPNG
+500 
-506 YSYSSCE
+506 
-513 ALKNEIYCIQTP
+513 
-525 ERTILVPSNIS
+525 
-536 EKSIQEINDTMNRI
+536 
-550 GAYIPANLFRY
+550 
-561 CKDIKQKLP
+561 
-570 MAFLEW
+570 
-576 QNSHDEA
+576 
-583 TKRYLKRN
+583 
-591 RKKLVQDL
+591 
-599 VEEGMDEALARFL
+599 
-612 KTGIYE
+612 
-618 KKEMQDVYDIIAEA
+618 
-632 DSMKMSKAYALDIIG
+632 
-647 SGSKNTFRL
+647 